1 MSNIFDLFKKI
12 EKTEST
18 MPVSAIVVGLGNPG
32 AKYER
37 TRHNAGFIAIDYIA
51 EKHGARIDRAKFS
64 SLVGECVIGG
74 SRVLL
79 MKPQTFMN
87 LSGNAVQKAAK
98 RYGIKPERIL
108 VISDDISFNVGSI
121 RIRKNGSA
129 GGQKGVNNIITM
141 LGTQEFPRIK
151 IGAGKRP
158 EDIETVDWVLSKFTF
173 NELKTLSEVKES
185 AACAVDAI
193 INGDIE
199 LAMSKY
205 NKTV

>member
-12 EKTEST
+12 EKTEPT

-51 EKHGARIDRAKFS
+51 EKHGTRIDRAKFS

-87 LSGNAVQKAAK
+87 LSGVAVGEAAAFYK
-98 RYGIKPERIL
+98 IPADR
-108 VISDDISFNVGSI
+108 VIVLHDEISFDPGVI
-121 RIRKNGSA
+121 RLRRKGSA
-129 GGQKGVNNIITM
+129 GGHNGLKNIIER
-141 LGTQEFPRIK
+141 LGSDGFPRVK
-151 IGAGKRP
+151 IGVGKKPTP
-158 EDIETVDWVLSKFTF
+158 EYDLVDWVLGKLTDEGMAALTARLADIDSSVELMLDGKIDDAMCRFSK
-173 NELKTLSEVKES
+173 
-185 AACAVDAI
+185 
-193 INGDIE
+193 
-199 LAMSKY
+199 
-205 NKTV
+205 